1 MILFDNVQNII
12 EVDDNIKSKLIEV
25 LEYALKEEG
34 INIPYEISI
43 LFTDNEYIRKLN
55 CRYRKIDRE
64 TDVLSFPMLEYAEGK
79 VYKDTYIN
87 YVFKD
92 EYLDDKKLVLG
103 DIVISLEKA
112 KEQSI
117 QYGHSFLREVCYL
130 AVHSILHLLGYD
142 HIKEEDK
149 VLMRK
154 REEYILSKFDIIRA

>member
-1 MILFDNVQNII
+1 MILFDNEQNII
-12 EVDDNIKSKLIEV
+12 KVGDNIKSTLTKL
-25 LEYALKEEG
+25 LEYALKEECV
-34 INIPYEISI
+34 NIPYEVSI

-79 VYKDTYIN
+79 VYKDM
-87 YVFKD
+87 YVNHVFED
-92 EYLDDKKLVLG
+92 EYLDGKKLVLG
-103 DIVISLEKA
+103 DIVISIEKA

-142 HIKEEDK
+142 HIKEDDK
-149 VLMRK
+149 VIMRQ
-154 REEYILSKFDIIRA
+154 REEYILSKFDIVRD